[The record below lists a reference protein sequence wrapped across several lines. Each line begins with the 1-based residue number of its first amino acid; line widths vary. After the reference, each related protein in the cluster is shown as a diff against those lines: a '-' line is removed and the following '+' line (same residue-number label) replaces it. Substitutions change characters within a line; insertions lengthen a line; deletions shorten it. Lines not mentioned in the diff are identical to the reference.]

1 MILPLTSLEEA
12 WGSHKNNNIYKS
24 NEPQTTFIKNG
35 HSVTKNDLSNWWDN
49 TRRVDVALYNNTLV
63 KQMENMT
70 SDEKTNYV
78 TNKLLQQPPVRQTA
92 NTPVRPNTP
101 VRQTANTPVVE
112 YYRNETNEN
121 DDVLRVVTILLVVL
135 LLEKL
140 YFIFKS

>member
-12 WGSHKNNNIYKS
+12 WGSHKNNNMYKS

-49 TRRVDVALYNNTLV
+49 TRRVDVALYNNALV

-70 SDEKTNYV
+70 SDERTNYV
-78 TNKLLQQPPVRQTA
+78 TNKLLQQPPVRQT
-92 NTPVRPNTP
+92 PNTP
-101 VRQTANTPVVE
+101 VRQTPVRQTPNTPVVE

-121 DDVLRVVTILLVVL
+121 DDVLRVVTILLIVL